1 MLPSLRKT
9 LRWIIEWKFGIFLF
23 LNSLVFVFLFY
34 NDINKRSG
42 FGSREIIGD
51 ITFKYNKIQ
60 RKFDNQVVWEDLDT
74 NSPLSNRDSVR
85 SDISSQATILLKDG
99 TEIQMDEE
107 SMVILEIND
116 EAKKINFLKGSIN
129 VKKNKVI
136 GDSTGNV
143 LVDSQN
149 GSVKVKDGDV
159 IVAKQNPKA
168 MDVSVARGE
177 AEVSMNGQTLTI
189 KKNQKLSAN
198 ENGMTTKNVEV
209 KISSALD
216 RAKGIE
222 KMKLQ
227 KYYQSID
234 IPVDEMTPVSSLPNS
249 NTAPKP
255 IESAQTN
262 NASNTISPIATKK
275 NAVNPNENKSSYEQ
289 SKINPPVAKENPPS
303 KSNTKKPSVKNT
315 KPQIEETDEVRH
327 KKEKEA
333 FERFMKM

>member
-209 KISSALD
+209 KISSALASD
-216 RAKGIE
+216 V
-222 KMKLQ
+222 
-227 KYYQSID
+227 
-234 IPVDEMTPVSSLPNS
+234 PPNQ
-249 NTAPKP
+249 
-255 IESAQTN
+255 EG
-262 NASNTISPIATKK
+262 
-275 NAVNPNENKSSYEQ
+275 
-289 SKINPPVAKENPPS
+289 
-303 KSNTKKPSVKNT
+303 
-315 KPQIEETDEVRH
+315 QIQ
-327 KKEKEA
+327 
-333 FERFMKM
+333 